1 MIDLATR
8 HPVATWQIPGAAPTW
23 EVFLQ
28 TGVLWLSGRYDAA
41 VYAISTR
48 DGHLMALM
56 AVPGELHGLCVWPE
70 PGRFSLGHT
79 GVMR

>member
-1 MIDLATR
+1 
-8 HPVATWQIPGAAPTW
+8 
-23 EVFLQ
+23 VFLQ
-28 TGVLWLSGRYDAA
+28 KGVLWLSGRYDAA

-48 DGHLMALM
+48 DGLLMALM